1 MSAEGLFQVSNMFA
15 LAGWAVLVAGVAMS
29 RPWLRERLAG
39 IYWPLVLSVSYAL
52 ALAVGLGGEG
62 GFSSLPAVRQLF
74 ANDWALLAGWI
85 HYLAFDL
92 FIGAWI
98 ARHTEL
104 AQLSRLILIPILP
117 LTFLFGPVGLL
128 LFLAIRFVYRGAWK

>member
-1 MSAEGLFQVSNMFA
+1 
-15 LAGWAVLVAGVAMS
+15 VLS
-29 RPWLRERLAG
+29 RSWLRDRLAG
-39 IYWPLVLSVSYAL
+39 IYWPLALSISYSL
-52 ALAVGLGGEG
+52 SLAVGLGGEG

-74 ANDWALLAGWI
+74 ADDWALLAGWI

-98 ARHTEL
+98 ARHTER

-128 LFLAIRFVYRGAWK
+128 LFLAIRFVYRGAPA

>member
-1 MSAEGLFQVSNMFA
+1 MNAEGFFQLANMLA
-15 LAGWAVLVAGVAMS
+15 LAGWAVLVAGIVLS
-29 RPWLRERLAG
+29 RSWLRDRLGG
-39 IYWPLVLSVSYAL
+39 IYWPLALSISYSL
-52 ALAVGLGGEG
+52 SLAVGLGGEG

-74 ANDWALLAGWI
+74 ADDWALLAGWI

-98 ARHTEL
+98 ARHTER

-128 LFLAIRFVYRGAWK
+128 LFLAIRFVYRGAPA

>member
-1 MSAEGLFQVSNMFA
+1 MNAESVFQAANLFG
-15 LAGWAVLVAGVAMS
+15 LAGWAVLVAGIVLKRS
-29 RPWLRERLAG
+29 WLRDRLAG
-39 IYWPLVLSVSYAL
+39 IYWPLAFSVGYAL
-52 ALAVGLGGEG
+52 TLSIGLGGEG

-74 ANDWALLAGWI
+74 MNDWALLAGWI

-98 ARHTEL
+98 AGETERTG
-104 AQLSRLILIPILP
+104 LSKLILIPILP

-128 LFLAIRFVYRGAWK
+128 LHLAIRFVYRGGRA